1 MTVVNF
7 WVAWKPKRE
16 VRKNTGIAGSRAM
29 LPGQPCAKFLK
40 LNRNKIHC
48 EKTYLADY
56 PTSFVC
62 LSLINMR
69 KTEKHA
75 HNLAHRPV
83 LIGTPTKSPTQLR
96 RQLSRRSVL
105 AVIIL
110 NDLHASS
117 HIPSYV
123 SRKDQSL
130 RV

>member
-56 PTSFVC
+56 STSFVR

-69 KTEKHA
+69 TTEKHA
-75 HNLAHRPV
+75 RNPCV
-83 LIGTPTKSPTQLR
+83 
-96 RQLSRRSVL
+96 
-105 AVIIL
+105 
-110 NDLHASS
+110 
-117 HIPSYV
+117 Y
-123 SRKDQSL
+123 RKLDSAIF
-130 RV
+130 VVKATENWV

>member
-56 PTSFVC
+56 STSFVC

-69 KTEKHA
+69 TTEKHA
-75 HNLAHRPV
+75 RNLAHRPV
-83 LIGTPTKSPTQLR
+83 PFGTRGRPLTHLDHPPNCVANFMGVACL
-96 RQLSRRSVL
+96 
-105 AVIIL
+105 
-110 NDLHASS
+110 
-117 HIPSYV
+117 P
-123 SRKDQSL
+123 
-130 RV
+130 